1 MPHPQPEPRPQSEP
15 QSQSQSQP
23 QSQPQSQS
31 QPETPSPQRTR
42 RCRHIFSAGRQ
53 CGSPCLRTEQFCYFH
68 HTTRRPVTDPK
79 SRAARTG
86 VHDLPVP
93 EDRDSIRAAIAQV
106 MHAIAHNNID
116 PRRAGLLL
124 YSLQIALC
132 ALPHEPKET
141 RMTPQSLALAAA
153 AARPASPRAARRKPK
168 PVNQIPAE
176 PMVEETVLDDTYGLI
191 APETFLEP
199 EEPEQEPE
207 DAWQD
212 PGDRVLKGGG
222 RLRNTL
228 GYKLLKD
235 VELYES
241 RTQGWH
247 RGRVDAFEQAAKTA
261 AAALAAAPEQDRSP
275 AAVQLAQSIVQTLA
289 STAAKAVADQ
299 AAFTARVAAG
309 MAKSAFYTGHN
320 AAEDDEDYEDAQET
334 PGATPDPELEPW
346 ESPILPSLDA
356 SAGPAPPAMPL
367 AKAGCPI
374 HRPGAPSKARVPHPS
389 RPHRDGWDRTISPRP
404 RPNPRCPAQTP
415 GAPSI
420 AASSRWVG
428 SHTLTPPLTEARKIG
443 GHGNPNP
450 RPLRHRALR
459 RFHHPIEQ
467 IRDGIGPRLGRRR
480 PRP

>member
-15 QSQSQSQP
+15 QSQSQP
-23 QSQPQSQS
+23 QSQPQT
-31 QPETPSPQRTR
+31 EAPSPQRTR

-141 RMTPQSLALAAA
+141 RMTPQSLALDAA

-168 PVNQIPAE
+168 AVNHITAE

-207 DAWQD
+207 DTWQD

-275 AAVQLAQSIVQTLA
+275 AAVQLVQTLA
-289 STAAKAVADQ
+289 GTAAKAVAEQ

-320 AAEDDEDYEDAQET
+320 AAEDDEHDEDYDDAQEALDT
-334 PGATPDPELEPW
+334 TPDPELEPW

-356 SAGPAPPAMPL
+356 SAEPAPQPCRSP
-367 AKAGCPI
+367 
-374 HRPGAPSKARVPHPS
+374 RPGSPSKARVPHPS
-389 RPHRDGWDRTISPRP
+389 RPHRDGWDRTLSPRP
-404 RPNPRCPAQTP
+404 RPKP
-415 GAPSI
+415 GAPSKPRVPHP
-420 AASSRWVG
+420 SRPHRDGWDR
-428 SHTLTPPLTEARKIG
+428 TLS
-443 GHGNPNP
+443 P
-450 RPLRHRALR
+450 RP
-459 RFHHPIEQ
+459 
-467 IRDGIGPRLGRRR
+467 
-480 PRP
+480 